1 MYYFCISFIILPNT
15 SKVPLFGVETSIF
28 LARLKPVAGVLVVV
42 LEFTPVREVALFVG
56 GILVGVAVAGE
67 VTTQAEAGGGFVDEE
82 SFEGVAMLRG
92 KFLFLSWL
100 DSVDVVVDVPDEDDD
115 DDDVPFRICLMF
127 SVEWSFDKLPF
138 LLEPGTNLKL

>member
-28 LARLKPVAGVLVVV
+28 LARLKPVAGVLVV
-42 LEFTPVREVALFVG
+42 EFVPERGVALFVG
-56 GILVGVAVAGE
+56 GMLVGVADD
-67 VTTQAEAGGGFVDEE
+67 VTTQAEEGGGFDVVEE
-82 SFEGVAMLRG
+82 SFEGVAMLLG

-115 DDDVPFRICLMF
+115 DVVPFRICLIF

>member
-28 LARLKPVAGVLVVV
+28 FARLKPVAGVLVV
-42 LEFTPVREVALFVG
+42 EFAPVRRVALFVG
-56 GILVGVAVAGE
+56 GMLVGVAD
-67 VTTQAEAGGGFVDEE
+67 VTTQAEEGGGFDVVEE
-82 SFEGVAMLRG
+82 SFEGVAMLLG

-115 DDDVPFRICLMF
+115 DVVPFRICLIF

>member
-28 LARLKPVAGVLVVV
+28 LARLKPVAGVLVV
-42 LEFTPVREVALFVG
+42 EFDPERGVALFVG
-56 GILVGVAVAGE
+56 GMLVGVADG
-67 VTTQAEAGGGFVDEE
+67 VTTQAEEGGGFVVVEE
-82 SFEGVAMLRG
+82 SFEGVAMLLG

-115 DDDVPFRICLMF
+115 DVVPFSICLIF

>member
-28 LARLKPVAGVLVVV
+28 LARLKPVAGVLVV
-42 LEFTPVREVALFVG
+42 EFVPERGVALFVG
-56 GILVGVAVAGE
+56 GMLVGVADG
-67 VTTQAEAGGGFVDEE
+67 VTTQAEEGGGFDVVEE
-82 SFEGVAMLRG
+82 SFEGVAMLLG

-115 DDDVPFRICLMF
+115 DVVPFSICLIF

>member
-1 MYYFCISFIILPNT
+1 
-15 SKVPLFGVETSIF
+15 VVEF
-28 LARLKPVAGVLVVV
+28 A
-42 LEFTPVREVALFVG
+42 PVRGVALFVG
-56 GILVGVAVAGE
+56 GMLVGVAD
-67 VTTQAEAGGGFVDEE
+67 VTTQAEEGGGFVDIEE

-115 DDDVPFRICLMF
+115 DDEDDEVPFRICLIF

-138 LLEPGTNLKL
+138 LLEPGINLKL